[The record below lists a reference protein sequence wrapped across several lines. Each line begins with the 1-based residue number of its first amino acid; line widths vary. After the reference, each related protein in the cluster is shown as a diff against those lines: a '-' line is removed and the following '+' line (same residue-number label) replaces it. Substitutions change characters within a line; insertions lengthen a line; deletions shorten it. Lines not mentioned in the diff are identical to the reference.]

1 MGEQG
6 PFLYGTEPGWEEKG
20 KGCGQKTEKGVE
32 NFKFELAPQAIK
44 KIDLAR

>member
-6 PFLYGTEPGWEEKG
+6 PFSYGTEPAWEEKG
-20 KGCGQKTEKGVE
+20 KGCGQKTEKGEE
-32 NFKFELAPQAIK
+32 NFKFELALQAIK